1 MGARPTADSEQSKAW
16 QTSSCLPSR
25 WVLALSPQ
33 QLGAAR
39 YLVPSIEPD
48 GHLHDTFRE
57 LLIAFPSETAED
69 AVAELTAQNHR
80 AASIA
85 VLL

>member
-1 MGARPTADSEQSKAW
+1 
-16 QTSSCLPSR
+16 
-25 WVLALSPQ
+25 
-33 QLGAAR
+33 
-39 YLVPSIEPD
+39 VPSIEPD
-48 GHLHDTFRE
+48 GHLHDTFRG

-80 AASIA
+80 ATSIA